1 MDHNIERRYY
11 VERIADFVR
20 GLESQASDLRFID
33 ENRVVFRAKGRP
45 FETLAWIDE
54 EHDLICITT
63 RTSELPESKFDD
75 AVKIMQL
82 ALQTCWN
89 HCVAVSPADKHYEL
103 SMALFVGGFT
113 FEAFEAVVFNLLAC
127 AESIE
132 LSFVDQKEAGKQDVG
147 EG

>member
-1 MDHNIERRYY
+1 MDHNIERRYF

-20 GLESQASDLRFID
+20 ALETQAGELRLAD
-33 ENRVVFRAKGRP
+33 ENRVMFLVKGRP
-45 FETLAWIDE
+45 FETLAWVNE

-63 RTSELPESKFDD
+63 RTAELPESKFDD

-89 HCVAVSPADKHYEL
+89 HCVAISPADKHYEL

-113 FEAFEAVVFNLLAC
+113 FDAFEAVVFNLLAC
-127 AESIE
+127 ADEIE
-132 LSFVDQKEAGKQDVG
+132 TSYSDKPDK
-147 EG
+147 